1 MIQPRVSVLLP
12 VRNGGR
18 DLLMAVWSVLEQS
31 FQDWE
36 LLVLDDAST
45 DRALAAITKVSDS
58 RVRAVQ
64 DATHRGLAARLNQGL
79 ELARGEY
86 IARMDHDDIAFPSRL
101 QSQVEYLD
109 AHRDTDLLGTRALVF
124 DGSGAPAGLF
134 PYRRTHEEICRRPW
148 LGFYLPHPTWM
159 GRADWFRRH
168 KYRIPEPRR
177 AEDQDLLLRSYA
189 FSRFACLPE
198 VLLGYRVG
206 SSSQGLGIVLG
217 DGSIAGIDTDRFRPN
232 AAIRAAIRAE
242 LGVKD
247 ADVLLLF
254 LGRLVRDKGVLD
266 LAAAFALAHGR
277 NPDLALVFVGP
288 DEQGITADI
297 RSAAGAADGR
307 VRFVGY
313 TQRPEE
319 YLAAS
324 DAVCLPSYREGFST
338 VTLEAG
344 ACEVPALASRIYGTE
359 GSIVDGETG
368 RYLPAADPQAWANAI
383 VEIASDP
390 VRRSRWGKAA
400 RAHVLERFRAERVV
414 MEMQKFYEHALAPRN
429 VGG

>member
-1 MIQPRVSVLLP
+1 MRATRRPRVCWIATTPFQFNAFLRPHVSAISKHHDLTLALNLNDGYALESPPAVQMVGVPIERRISPLRDIAALIALFRLLTQGRFDAVHSSAPKAGLIRMLAAWLARVP
-12 VRNGGR
+12 VR
-18 DLLMAVWSVLEQS
+18 VHS
-31 FQDWE
+31 FQGEVW
-36 LLVLDDAST
+36 AS
-45 DRALAAITKVSDS
+45 R
-58 RVRAVQ
+58 
-64 DATHRGLAARLNQGL
+64 RGLMRGL
-79 ELARGEY
+79 LKA
-86 IARMDHDDIAFPSRL
+86 
-101 QSQVEYLD
+101 
-109 AHRDTDLLGTRALVF
+109 
-124 DGSGAPAGLF
+124 
-134 PYRRTHEEICRRPW
+134 
-148 LGFYLPHPTWM
+148 
-159 GRADWFRRH
+159 ADWFTARLATH
-168 KYRIPEPRR
+168 VLVVGKGER
-177 AEDQDLLLRSYA
+177 AFLEQESV
-189 FSRFACLPE
+189 LPK
-198 VLLGYRVG
+198 
-206 SSSQGLGIVLG
+206 GLGIVLG

-297 RSAAGAADGR
+297 RSAAGAAGGR

-368 RYLPAADPQAWANAI
+368 RYLPAADPRAWANAI